1 MPELRKDYILDKY
14 VIIAK
19 ERGKRPDQFVV
30 SKEDKKDDKKGCFF
44 CPGNEDKT
52 PPEIYRTDSKK
63 GWEMRVF
70 DNKFPA
76 VSETGDVDL
85 QTHNKFFTFAD
96 AVGKHEVVVETPNHS
111 KQLWDLSQK
120 EIIELLNIYKLR
132 INEISK
138 LETVKYVLVFK
149 NHKQK
154 AGTSIAHSH
163 SQIIGYNLV
172 PKIIEQKEEAILNY
186 DNCPYC
192 DIIDIEKMGER
203 KVFETDNAICFTPYA
218 SSSPF
223 EAWIFPKRH
232 IIKIDE
238 LNDAEISDI
247 ALLLSKILTKLKKLN
262 IAFNYFV
269 HYGIRNMH
277 FHIEIVPRTSIRA
290 GFEFG
295 SDTIINVMPPET
307 AAEFYRS

>member
-30 SKEDKKDDKKGCFF
+30 SKEEKSDKKGCFF
-44 CPGNEDKT
+44 CPGNENKT
-52 PPEIYRTDSKK
+52 PPEISRIGTDKK
-63 GWEMRVF
+63 WEMRVF

-76 VSETGDVDL
+76 VGECGDIDFK
-85 QTHNKFFTFAD
+85 THNKFFTFAA
-96 AVGKHEVVVETPNHS
+96 AVGKHEVIVETSDHN

-120 EIIELLNIYKLR
+120 EIIELIKIYQFR

-138 LETVKYVLVFK
+138 LDTVKYVLVFK

-186 DNCPYC
+186 DECPYC
-192 DIIDIEKMGER
+192 EIIEIERKSDR
-203 KVFETDNAICFTPYA
+203 KVFEADNAVCFTPYA

-238 LNDAEISDI
+238 LNEKEISDI
-247 ALLLSKILTKLKKLN
+247 ALLLQKILTKLKKLN
-262 IAFNYFV
+262 IAFNYFI
-269 HYGIRNMH
+269 HYGTRNMH
-277 FHIEIVPRTSIRA
+277 FHIVIVPRTSIRA

-295 SDTIINVMPPET
+295 SDTIINVMPPEA
-307 AAEFYRS
+307 AAEFYRT